1 MAANNQLDV
10 YKIILKKKKVMKT
23 NYLIYYVLK
32 LITKGQEWQYK
43 NLNGK
48 GDRPK
53 LYFTQLQLI
62 ALLIS
67 ILFVYTKPKGL
78 SNEMINYV
86 LSSLSIM
93 TALFLSLIIIIFD
106 KFNNFNFKGEGDDEK
121 IHKFHMWNFFYQFN
135 AITSYAILIST
146 SVIILLVFTLM
157 FGKEIDVSQYTFV
170 SYKLV
175 TFESILLF
183 LKLLFVYSIR
193 IVIAYFLLD
202 FFILCIYA
210 ISSIFQ
216 YVSNEF
222 IKERPNIKVNREES
236 INDTMQEEYGNLPKY
251 LKIIFIISFILAMLY
266 VLF

>member
-1 MAANNQLDV
+1 
-10 YKIILKKKKVMKT
+10 MKT
-23 NYLIYYVLK
+23 NYLIYYVLR

-43 NLNGK
+43 NLNGNGNK
-48 GDRPK
+48 PK
-53 LYFTQLQLI
+53 LYFTQLQWV

-78 SNEMINYV
+78 SSEMINYV
-86 LSSLSIM
+86 LSSLSVM

-106 KFNNFNFKGEGDDEK
+106 KFNSFNFNGEDDEEK

-146 SVIILLVFTLM
+146 TVIILLVFTLM
-157 FGKEIDVSQYTFV
+157 FGKETDVSQYTFV
-170 SYKLV
+170 SFKLI
-175 TFESILLF
+175 TLESIVIF
-183 LKLLFVYSIR
+183 CKLSFVYLIR
-193 IVIAYFLLD
+193 LAIVYFLLD

-222 IKERPNIKVNREES
+222 IKERPTIKINREES
-236 INDTMQEEYGNLPKY
+236 IRNTMQKEYGNLPKY
-251 LKIIFIISFILAMLY
+251 LKIFFIISFVLAILY
-266 VLF
+266 VFF

>member
-1 MAANNQLDV
+1 M
-10 YKIILKKKKVMKT
+10 
-23 NYLIYYVLK
+23 
-32 LITKGQEWQYK
+32 
-43 NLNGK
+43 
-48 GDRPK
+48 
-53 LYFTQLQLI
+53 YFTQLQLI

-193 IVIAYFLLD
+193 IVIALSL
-202 FFILCIYA
+202 IHI
-210 ISSIFQ
+210 
-216 YVSNEF
+216 
-222 IKERPNIKVNREES
+222 
-236 INDTMQEEYGNLPKY
+236 
-251 LKIIFIISFILAMLY
+251 
-266 VLF
+266 

>member
-1 MAANNQLDV
+1 
-10 YKIILKKKKVMKT
+10 MKT
-23 NYLIYYVLK
+23 NYLIYYVLR

-43 NLNGK
+43 NLNGNGNK
-48 GDRPK
+48 PK
-53 LYFTQLQLI
+53 LYFTQLQWV

-78 SNEMINYV
+78 SSEMINYV
-86 LSSLSIM
+86 LSSLSVM

-106 KFNNFNFKGEGDDEK
+106 KFNSFNFNGEDDEEK

-146 SVIILLVFTLM
+146 TVIILLVFTLM
-157 FGKEIDVSQYTFV
+157 FGKETDVSQYTFV
-170 SYKLV
+170 SFKLI
-175 TFESILLF
+175 TLESIVIF
-183 LKLLFVYSIR
+183 CKLSFVYLIR
-193 IVIAYFLLD
+193 LAIVYFLLD

-222 IKERPNIKVNREES
+222 IKERPSIKINREES
-236 INDTMQEEYGNLPKY
+236 IRNTMQKEYGNLPKY
-251 LKIIFIISFILAMLY
+251 LKMFFIISFVLAILY
-266 VLF
+266 VFF

>member
-1 MAANNQLDV
+1 M
-10 YKIILKKKKVMKT
+10 
-23 NYLIYYVLK
+23 
-32 LITKGQEWQYK
+32 
-43 NLNGK
+43 NGK

-183 LKLLFVYSIR
+183 LKLL
-193 IVIAYFLLD
+193 
-202 FFILCIYA
+202 
-210 ISSIFQ
+210 
-216 YVSNEF
+216 
-222 IKERPNIKVNREES
+222 
-236 INDTMQEEYGNLPKY
+236 
-251 LKIIFIISFILAMLY
+251 LY
-266 VLF
+266 IQLE

>member
-1 MAANNQLDV
+1 
-10 YKIILKKKKVMKT
+10 MKT

-121 IHKFHMWNFFYQFN
+121 IHKFHMWYLQPI
-135 AITSYAILIST
+135 ITQYFIDNKS
-146 SVIILLVFTLM
+146 
-157 FGKEIDVSQYTFV
+157 EIW
-170 SYKLV
+170 
-175 TFESILLF
+175 LLF
-183 LKLLFVYSIR
+183 L
-193 IVIAYFLLD
+193 IAH
-202 FFILCIYA
+202 
-210 ISSIFQ
+210 S
-216 YVSNEF
+216 
-222 IKERPNIKVNREES
+222 KR
-236 INDTMQEEYGNLPKY
+236 
-251 LKIIFIISFILAMLY
+251 
-266 VLF
+266 

>member
-1 MAANNQLDV
+1 
-10 YKIILKKKKVMKT
+10 MKT
-23 NYLIYYVLK
+23 NYLIYYVLR

-43 NLNGK
+43 NLNGNGNK
-48 GDRPK
+48 PK
-53 LYFTQLQLI
+53 LYFTQLQWV

-78 SNEMINYV
+78 SSEMINYV
-86 LSSLSIM
+86 LSSLSVM

-106 KFNNFNFKGEGDDEK
+106 KFNSFNFNGEDDEEK

-146 SVIILLVFTLM
+146 TVIILLVFTLM
-157 FGKEIDVSQYTFV
+157 FGKETDVSQYTFV
-170 SYKLV
+170 SFKLI
-175 TFESILLF
+175 TLESIVIF
-183 LKLLFVYSIR
+183 CKLSFVYLIR
-193 IVIAYFLLD
+193 LAIVYFLLD

-222 IKERPNIKVNREES
+222 IKERPSIKINREES
-236 INDTMQEEYGNLPKY
+236 IRNTMQKEYGNLPKY
-251 LKIIFIISFILAMLY
+251 LKIFFIISFVLAILY
-266 VLF
+266 VFF